1 MKNSKKFIVTAGVIS
16 VGMMAAV
23 ASATPGGPVQSFG
36 VLNYDIA
43 NNPGNSAKNIAFT
56 VGNAAAIGNDGYEFS
71 NHYYASGATSSVVTI
86 GLKAIAWQGAN
97 FNLDS
102 QANGGDITYSTVAA
116 GGSWLNRDSGG
127 TYLAATGAATETR
140 VGGNIV
146 AYTGATRSRWAF
158 VWNASLDGA
167 RPVAGLLNL
176 RMTIVGPAAGV
187 FSYDIGDLNGD
198 FNGNSDPRWQNAW
211 NAGFSFLSS
220 AGNVNQYG
228 TWNIKLEVFDKQVG
242 DGYTNLVG
250 EQDINVLAV
259 PAPGAL
265 ALLGVAGLA
274 GGRRR
279 RA

>member
-1 MKNSKKFIVTAGVIS
+1 MKNSKKLIVTAGVIS
-16 VGMMAAV
+16 VGMMAAA
-23 ASATPGGPVQSFG
+23 ASADFG
-36 VLNYDIA
+36 VLDYNGSA
-43 NNPGNSAKNIAFT
+43 AGGNIPFT
-56 VGNAAAIGNDGYEFS
+56 VGNAAAVGNDGYTFS
-71 NHYYASGATSSVVTI
+71 NHTSGASVVTI

-116 GGSWLNRDSGG
+116 GGSWLNRDGAG

-140 VGGNIV
+140 SGGNIV
-146 AYTGATRSRWAF
+146 PYTGATRSRWSF
-158 VWNASLDGA
+158 VWNASQDGL
-167 RPVAGLLNL
+167 RPAAGQFNL
-176 RMTIVGPAAGV
+176 RMIVDGPAA
-187 FSYDIGDLNGD
+187 SALSMDLGDLNGN
-198 FNGNSDPRWQNAW
+198 FSTASDPVWQNAW
-211 NAGFSFLSS
+211 NSGFSFLNS
-220 AGNVNQYG
+220 AGTVYDYG
-228 TWNIKLEVFDKQVG
+228 NWNIKLQVFAAG
-242 DGYTNLVG
+242 GYTTLVG